1 MILYNVVNAE
11 MPSINQQKVSEWVHQ
26 VAATYRRHVGDINF
40 IFVDDQE
47 ILRVNREFIG
57 HDYYTDHIG
66 FDYSQGTTIS
76 GDVYIGVDTVRT
88 NSEKMGSE
96 YGQELLRV
104 IIHGVLHLC
113 GIDDKTP
120 EERAQ
125 MQEAEDN
132 ALAALAGLS

>member
-11 MPSINQQKVSEWVHQ
+11 MPSINQQKISEWVHL

-88 NSEKMGSE
+88 NSEKMGNE
-96 YGQELLRV
+96 YRQELLRV